1 MRVQPCCNWKRSQNQ
16 QALFPKKSSDPKPIQ
31 EIQVAAENPRRCP
44 PEPEPA
50 AVFGKPAAGS
60 STSLETLLP
69 AANSQSRTRE
79 RHTDPCQRSTIFSLF
94 WQKKMSNTKTNAITN
109 TKTRPFR
116 FSFLKTFV
124 GKTLRKNHVFCVC
137 QVNIYLPA

>member
-16 QALFPKKSSDPKPIQ
+16 QALFPKKSSDPKPRRFRWPRKILADARRSQ
-31 EIQVAAENPRRCP
+31 SQRRCLGTLV
-44 PEPEPA
+44 PA
-50 AVFGKPAAGS
+50 LG
-60 STSLETLLP
+60 TLLP

-79 RHTDPCQRSTIFSLF
+79 RHTAPCQRSTIFSLF
-94 WQKKMSNTKTNAITN
+94 WQKTMSNTKTNTITN